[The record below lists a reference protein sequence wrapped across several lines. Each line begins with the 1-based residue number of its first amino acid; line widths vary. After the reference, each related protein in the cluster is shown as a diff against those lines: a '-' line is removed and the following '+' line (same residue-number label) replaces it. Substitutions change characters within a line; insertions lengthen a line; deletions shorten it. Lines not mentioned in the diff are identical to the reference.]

1 MYRGHALFLARAGAA
16 SPVPYRRANAPTF
29 CRKDS
34 DVPFS
39 DRTMFEKF
47 YKYYFSI
54 NLSDYIEGV
63 NFPICQVLLFV
74 ALGLCVACF
83 AVSYRKSTVYRL
95 ISGLLRREAIGEEK
109 AVILASLGL
118 DRSRPVRHLLLSAPR
133 QVASMVGRVGEVH
146 YTYEE
151 YRALSR
157 AKKIPAA
164 SLDPDSDLFYIRP
177 DALDRARLVYERGA
191 TSLLKALIC
200 CVGILIFYFLL
211 VLCMPSILSFLQ
223 SVSQAIVGKS

>member
-1 MYRGHALFLARAGAA
+1 ML
-16 SPVPYRRANAPTF
+16 
-29 CRKDS
+29 
-34 DVPFS
+34 
-39 DRTMFEKF
+39 EKF

-63 NFPICQVLLFV
+63 DFPICRVLLFV

-95 ISGLLRREAIGEEK
+95 IFALLRREAVGEEA
-109 AVILASLGL
+109 AVTLASLGL
-118 DRSRPVRHLLLSAPR
+118 ERSRPVRRLLLSGSR
-133 QVASMVGRVGEVH
+133 QIASVVGRVGEVQ

-157 AKKIPAA
+157 AKKLPAA
-164 SLDPDSDLFYIRP
+164 SLDPESDLFYIRT
-177 DALDRARLVYERGA
+177 DALDRARLIYERGA
-191 TSLLKALIC
+191 TSLFKALLC

-211 VLCMPSILSFLQ
+211 VLCMPSLLSVLQ
-223 SVSQAIVGKS
+223 SIFQSITGKN